1 MRKNSS
7 SNKENSKNKKTA
19 WIKIQ
24 VTPNEKILLVEK
36 ASMLGLS
43 LTDFIRVRTLNY
55 RVRQN
60 PLTKEYL
67 FQLARIGS
75 NLNQIA
81 KWANVYKSKAEA
93 LEVVLTLTSIEQ
105 ELHSLQYVKEQAEE

>member
-1 MRKNSS
+1 M
-7 SNKENSKNKKTA
+7 
-19 WIKIQ
+19 
-24 VTPNEKILLVEK
+24 EK

-43 LTDFIRVRTLNY
+43 LTDFIRMRTLNY

-67 FQLARIGS
+67 FQLVRIGS
-75 NLNQIA
+75 NLNQLA
-81 KWANVYKSKAEA
+81 KWANVYKSNAET

-105 ELHSLQYVKEQAEE
+105 ELHALHHKE

>member
-7 SNKENSKNKKTA
+7 SKKENCKKTA
-19 WIKIQ
+19 WIKIR
-24 VTPNEKILLVEK
+24 VAPNEKILLMEK

-43 LTDFIRVRTLNY
+43 LTDFIRMRTLNY

-67 FQLARIGS
+67 FQLVRIGS
-75 NLNQIA
+75 NLNQLA
-81 KWANVYKSKAEA
+81 KWANVYKSNAET

-105 ELHSLQYVKEQAEE
+105 ELHALHHKE

>member
-7 SNKENSKNKKTA
+7 SNKENCKNKKTA
-19 WIKIQ
+19 WIKIR
-24 VTPNEKILLVEK
+24 VTPNEKILLMQK
-36 ASMLGLS
+36 ASELGLS

-75 NLNQIA
+75 NLNQLA
-81 KWANVYKSKAEA
+81 KWANMYKSKAEA

-105 ELHSLQYVKEQAEE
+105 ELHALHHKEE